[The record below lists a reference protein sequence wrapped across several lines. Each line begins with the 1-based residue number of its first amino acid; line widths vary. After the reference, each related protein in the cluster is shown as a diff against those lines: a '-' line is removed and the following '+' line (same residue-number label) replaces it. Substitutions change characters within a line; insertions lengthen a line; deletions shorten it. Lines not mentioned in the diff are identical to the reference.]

1 MPDDDN
7 TTSDADTTREAQA
20 ANLFDLRRII
30 GGLFL
35 LYGLILVI
43 VGVLDSSA
51 EIARASGVHINLFAG
66 LAMLVLGGLFVAW
79 ALARPL
85 ADQLGERED

>member
-30 GGLFL
+30 GGLRVE
-35 LYGLILVI
+35 LVE
-43 VGVLDSSA
+43 A
-51 EIARASGVHINLFAG
+51 
-66 LAMLVLGGLFVAW
+66 
-79 ALARPL
+79 
-85 ADQLGERED
+85 Q